1 MVLFHLEA
9 NPAIVCIA
17 IVMIVY
23 SISGEVPYDCDDL
36 YRYYAGVCTW
46 GGVGRRGSVPVP
58 YSHARACMLPRIV
71 FVSSVDVDSSESCK
85 YILIMAGQSV
95 EASAEMLKN
104 AVIDDPTAEHTA
116 TVGTLY

>member
-1 MVLFHLEA
+1 MHYHSVQHQWRSAPTTVTTFTDITRLC
-9 NPAIVCIA
+9 V
-17 IVMIVY
+17 
-23 SISGEVPYDCDDL
+23 
-36 YRYYAGVCTW
+36 RGV
-46 GGVGRRGSVPVP
+46 GGVPS
-58 YSHARACMLPRIV
+58 CTLPRIV
-71 FVSSVDVDSSESCK
+71 FVSSVDVDSPESCK

>member
-1 MVLFHLEA
+1 MH
-9 NPAIVCIA
+9 CHS
-17 IVMIVY
+17 VY
-23 SISGEVPYDCDDL
+23 TASVEKCPTTVTTFTDI
-36 YRYYAGVCTW
+36 TW
-46 GGVGRRGSVPVP
+46 LCVRGGAYP
-58 YSHARACMLPRIV
+58 HARACMLPRIV